1 MRRDADLPQD
11 HPASGLMLALLLSM
25 GLWVSLA
32 LLARRFV
39 G

>member
-1 MRRDADLPQD
+1 MPRDADPPQD
-11 HPASGLMLALLLSM
+11 HPASGLMLALLMSM

-32 LLARRFV
+32 LLARRFI